1 MRTLYLDCGM
11 GAAGDMLAAALY
23 ELLPDR
29 QAFVEE
35 MNSLGIPGVVFQAEP
50 SVKCGICGTHMR
62 VTVNGEEEQSADVHA
77 YGHAHEHTHEYCH
90 THGHEHVHEHFHAH
104 EHEHGHCHDH
114 NDAHPHDRTHDGEHA
129 CDHDH
134 PHEHEHHEHDDAHG
148 HCHEHEHGHE
158 HDDAH
163 HHEHSHVH
171 RNMRDI
177 EQIIAKLPISAK
189 VKNDISA
196 VYNLIAQAESHA
208 HGKPVTDI
216 HFHEVG
222 TMDAIA
228 DITAV
233 CLLIDKIAPQK
244 IICSPIHVGAGHVH
258 CAHGILPVPAPATAF
273 ILQGV
278 PIYGGQI
285 QGELCTPTGAA
296 LMKHFATSFGDM
308 PIMET
313 NAIGYGF
320 GSKEFERINC
330 LRAFLGETAETGSQ
344 VYELCTNL
352 DDMTAEEISFAMDRL
367 FEAGALEVFT
377 TPACMKKSRP
387 GTLLTIL
394 CREKDRE
401 AMVKA
406 CFKHTS
412 TIGIRETVCRRYE
425 LERAS
430 QTLTTPLGEVKRKHS
445 HGYGIT
451 RSKYEYDDIAKI
463 AQEQGLSFQETI
475 QQIDRSLE

>member
-1 MRTLYLDCGM
+1 MRTLYFDCSM
-11 GAAGDMLAAALY
+11 GASGDMLTAALY

-29 QAFVEE
+29 QAFIDK
-35 MNSLGIPGVVFQAEP
+35 MNSLGIPGVTFKAEP

-77 YGHAHEHTHEYCH
+77 YRHAHTHDHDHEHEHCHTHEHEHEHEHTHDHE
-90 THGHEHVHEHFHAH
+90 HGHAHSHCHEHVHEHQH
-104 EHEHGHCHDH
+104 EHEHGH
-114 NDAHPHDRTHDGEHA
+114 A
-129 CDHDH
+129 
-134 PHEHEHHEHDDAHG
+134 
-148 HCHEHEHGHE
+148 
-158 HDDAH
+158 
-163 HHEHSHVH
+163 HVH
-171 RNMRDI
+171 RSLRDI
-177 EQIIAKLPISAK
+177 EQIVETLPVPAQ
-189 VKNDISA
+189 VKQDILA
-196 VYNLIAQAESHA
+196 VYKLIAQAESHA
-208 HGKPVTDI
+208 HGKPVAEI

-233 CLLIDKIAPQK
+233 CLLMHKLAPVNVIA
-244 IICSPIHVGAGHVH
+244 SPIRTGKGFVR
-258 CAHGILPVPAPATAF
+258 CAHGILPVPAPATAY

-278 PIYGGQI
+278 PIYGGNI
-285 QGELCTPTGAA
+285 EGELCTPTGAA
-296 LMKHFATSFGDM
+296 LLKHFATSLGDM

-313 NAIGYGF
+313 QSIGYGF
-320 GSKEFERINC
+320 GSKDFGQLNC

-344 VYELCTNL
+344 VYELCTNI
-352 DDMTAEEISFAMDRL
+352 DDMTAEAISFAMDRM
-367 FEAGALEVFT
+367 FEAGALEVFC
-377 TPACMKKSRP
+377 TPALMKKSRP

-394 CREKDRE
+394 CHEKDRE

-463 AQEQGLSFQETI
+463 AQEQGLSFQEAI
-475 QQIDRSLE
+475 GLVDNSLK

>member
-90 THGHEHVHEHFHAH
+90 KHGHEHAHEHFHAH
-104 EHEHGHCHDH
+104 EHDDEHGHCHDH
-114 NDAHPHDRTHDGEHA
+114 NDAHPHE
-129 CDHDH
+129 H
-134 PHEHEHHEHDDAHG
+134 PHEHT
-148 HCHEHEHGHE
+148 HEHEHE
-158 HDDAH
+158 HA
-163 HHEHSHVH
+163 HEHSHEHGHVH

-189 VKNDISA
+189 VKNDILA
-196 VYNLIAQAESHA
+196 VYNLIAQAESQA

-233 CLLIDKIAPQK
+233 CLLMDKIAPKK

-258 CAHGILPVPAPATAF
+258 CAHGILPVPAPATAY

-296 LMKHFATSFGDM
+296 LLKYFVTAFGDM

-313 NAIGYGF
+313 QSIGYGF
-320 GSKEFERINC
+320 GSKDFGHLNC
-330 LRAFLGETAETGSQ
+330 LRAFLGETAETGSL
-344 VYELCTNL
+344 VYELCTNI
-352 DDMTAEEISFAMDRL
+352 DDMTAEAISFAMDRM

-377 TPACMKKSRP
+377 TPAYMKKSRP

-394 CREKDRE
+394 CHEKDRE
-401 AMVKA
+401 TIVKA

-412 TIGIRETVCRRYE
+412 TIGIREKAVRRYE
-425 LERAS
+425 LSRS
-430 QTLTTPLGEVKRKHS
+430 TQTLSTPLGEVKRKDS

-451 RSKYEYDDIAKI
+451 RSKYEYDDIARI
-463 AQEQGLSFQETI
+463 AQKQGISFQEAI
-475 QQIDRSLE
+475 ELVDNSLK